1 MHKRSRALLSNARE
15 LRKNMTKEERHIWY
29 DFLRNCPKRF
39 RRQEIIGP
47 YIADFYCS
55 AEKLVIELDGS
66 QHCEPEGKAR
76 DLERS
81 KFFNSLGIRV
91 LRFSNLEVMRDFR
104 GVCERILL
112 EVGEEPSVDPHSGGS
127 NPSVSCADS
136 SPFRGA

>member
-1 MHKRSRALLSNARE
+1 M
-15 LRKNMTKEERHIWY
+15 
-29 DFLRNCPKRF
+29 
-39 RRQEIIGP
+39 
-47 YIADFYCS
+47 
-55 AEKLVIELDGS
+55 IELDGS